1 MQLNKY
7 LASCG
12 IASRRKANNAIL
24 DGRISVNDEVV
35 LTLGRVVEPDSDTI
49 CLDGRRLELPQ
60 RIRYVLLNKPRA
72 VITSSVDGRGR
83 KTVLDIV
90 DAEERLFPVGRL
102 DLDTEGVL
110 LLTNDGDL
118 AYRLTHPKFEV
129 DKIYE
134 AWVEGFVDPEV
145 VRELAN
151 GVSIEPGKTVTGHA
165 KVLKK
170 TSEKSLVRIRLH
182 EGKKRQ
188 VKRMMKAVGY
198 PVLSLNRIV
207 FAGLTVG
214 DLKIGEWRDLTDE
227 EVETLYRLVG
237 LEREEKRN
245 G

>member
-12 IASRRKANNAIL
+12 IASRRKANTTIL
-24 DGRISVNDEVV
+24 EGRVTVNGEPIHS
-35 LTLGRVVEPDSDTI
+35 LGRTVDTESDMI
-49 CLDGRRLELPQ
+49 FLDGRRLDLPQ
-60 RIRYVLLNKPRA
+60 RYRYVLLNKPGG

-83 KTVLDIV
+83 KTVLDVIGA
-90 DAEERLFPVGRL
+90 DERLFPIGRL

-118 AYRLTHPKFEV
+118 AFRLTHPRFEV
-129 DKIYE
+129 DKVYE
-134 AWVEGFVDPEV
+134 AWVEGLVDFEI
-145 VRELAN
+145 VRILAQ

-170 TSEKSLVRIRLH
+170 ESEKSLVEIRLH

-188 VKRMMKAVGY
+188 VKRMMKAVGH
-198 PVLSLNRIV
+198 PVLYLNRIV

-214 DLKIGEWRDLTDE
+214 DLKPGEWRDLNDDE
-227 EVETLYRLVG
+227 VDALYRLVG
-237 LEREEKRN
+237 LEREEERH